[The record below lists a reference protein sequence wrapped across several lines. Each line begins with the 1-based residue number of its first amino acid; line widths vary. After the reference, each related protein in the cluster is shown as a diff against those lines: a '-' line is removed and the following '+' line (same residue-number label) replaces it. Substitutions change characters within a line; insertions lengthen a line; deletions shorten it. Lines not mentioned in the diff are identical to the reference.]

1 MTAVPSARR
10 RAATTVK
17 GMSSSD
23 DLARALGVDTEQVCR
38 AILADARVL
47 KAVRG
52 GLTEHLGQQMLA
64 AIPGVV
70 QVVRSER
77 GGAWDVELGDDTRV
91 RVSVHSA
98 DTSTYAD
105 GTAKVDLRR
114 SAPLNG
120 QRLYLVDDVDV
131 LAVSLVAVTGAWDWR
146 FARPADLATKTVDG
160 VAYLDPNCRIDERWC
175 ADLDQCLAA
184 AAQPADQLALFG

>member
-1 MTAVPSARR
+1 MTAVPSARG

-77 GGAWDVELGDDTRV
+77 GGAWVSCAIAACAGSRAGPQLQHAPSDAAPTHHPDV
-91 RVSVHSA
+91 A
-98 DTSTYAD
+98 A
-105 GTAKVDLRR
+105 LR
-114 SAPLNG
+114 
-120 QRLYLVDDVDV
+120 QRL
-131 LAVSLVAVTGAWDWR
+131 AAQA
-146 FARPADLATKTVDG
+146 
-160 VAYLDPNCRIDERWC
+160 
-175 ADLDQCLAA
+175 AA
-184 AAQPADQLALFG
+184 AAQVQQQLGLAVVRQGQQL